1 MIEILAEKWYNDCL
15 VYDIPVSPSDVKD
28 IVEELMEL
36 AKEKNN
42 CKNTKENN

>member
-1 MIEILAEKWYNDCL
+1 MIEVLAEKWYNDCL

-36 AKEKNN
+36 AKEKNHSYK
-42 CKNTKENN
+42 CKGE